1 MCIRAEQ
8 LLCELSTV
16 KSMDLGKKNKQ
27 INKKTLDLSS
37 VCQAQSFLKLLSVAG
52 KNKDRM

>member
-27 INKKTLDLSS
+27 INKKALDLSS
-37 VCQAQSFLKLLSVAG
+37 VGQDKAFLNFSLWLG
-52 KNKDRM
+52 K